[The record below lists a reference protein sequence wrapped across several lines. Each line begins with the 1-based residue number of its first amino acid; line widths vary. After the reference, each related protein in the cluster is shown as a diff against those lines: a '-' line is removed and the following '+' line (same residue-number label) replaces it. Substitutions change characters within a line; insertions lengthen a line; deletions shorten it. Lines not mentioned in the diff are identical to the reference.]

1 MQTSLTG
8 KKDFLSSKSTMEKYK
23 DPTDAALD
31 AFALA
36 DYAAAAAK
44 EAVMLCRLESQGHGR
59 SRNSSMK

>member
-23 DPTDAALD
+23 DATDAALD

-36 DYAAAAAK
+36 DYAAAAAR
-44 EAVMLCRLESQGHGR
+44 ETVMLCRSASQGHGR
-59 SRNSSMK
+59 SCNHP